1 MAKLFGKLAR
11 LALVA
16 GAAAAAVS
24 YYRQYTEFHR
34 DLDEEFHDYEEGEE
48 GAHTAHTETPN
59 RNYVSL
65 NANRGEFTAAAQNT
79 FEAAKGMVTSA
90 AGMLK
95 DVGNILADNLQ
106 AARGSGKRGG
116 KGGRAR
122 GGCLRESSRKE
133 LCGGRQRGKARNRD
147 HRRAVIRSVVQMKE
161 QREKN
166 LLLPLLFLIA
176 PSHVFRTFRF
186 TLLPD

>member
-95 DVGNILADNLQ
+95 DVGNIPADNLQ
-106 AARGSGKRGG
+106 AAS
-116 KGGRAR
+116 A
-122 GGCLRESSRKE
+122 
-133 LCGGRQRGKARNRD
+133 
-147 HRRAVIRSVVQMKE
+147 
-161 QREKN
+161 EKN
-166 LLLPLLFLIA
+166 AHESGCACHCAAEEAVESAAEKAEELAEDASENLLAKSYAAAGSEAKPATEITEEL
-176 PSHVFRTFRF
+176 
-186 TLLPD
+186 

>member
-1 MAKLFGKLAR
+1 MAKLLGRLAR

-24 YYRQYTEFHR
+24 YYRQYSEFPH
-34 DLDEEFHDYEEGEE
+34 DLDEEFHDYEEDGESDH
-48 GAHTAHTETPN
+48 APHTETPN

-79 FEAAKGMVTSA
+79 LEAAKGMVTSA

-106 AARGSGKRGG
+106 AATGEKTAEVRATAERAAETVLETAAAAAEDAEAAADSAAEAITSENILAKSYAAAGSSAKR
-116 KGGRAR
+116 AT
-122 GGCLRESSRKE
+122 EITE
-133 LCGGRQRGKARNRD
+133 
-147 HRRAVIRSVVQMKE
+147 E
-161 QREKN
+161 E
-166 LLLPLLFLIA
+166 
-176 PSHVFRTFRF
+176 
-186 TLLPD
+186 

>member
-106 AARGSGKRGG
+106 AAS
-116 KGGRAR
+116 A
-122 GGCLRESSRKE
+122 
-133 LCGGRQRGKARNRD
+133 
-147 HRRAVIRSVVQMKE
+147 
-161 QREKN
+161 EKN
-166 LLLPLLFLIA
+166 AHESGCACHCDCEEAVENVTESADKAAEISSDELLAKSYAAAGSEAKPATEITEEL
-176 PSHVFRTFRF
+176 
-186 TLLPD
+186 

>member
-1 MAKLFGKLAR
+1 MAKLFGRLAR

-34 DLDEEFHDYEEGEE
+34 DLDAEFHDYEEGEE
-48 GAHTAHTETPN
+48 GASTAHTATPN

-65 NANRGEFTAAAQNT
+65 NAKRDEFTAAAQNT
-79 FEAAKGMVTSA
+79 FEAAKGMVSSA

-106 AARGSGKRGG
+106 AAS
-116 KGGRAR
+116 A
-122 GGCLRESSRKE
+122 
-133 LCGGRQRGKARNRD
+133 
-147 HRRAVIRSVVQMKE
+147 
-161 QREKN
+161 EKN
-166 LLLPLLFLIA
+166 SHASDCGCEEAVENVTENADKAAEISSDELLAKSYAAAGNAAKPATEITEEL
-176 PSHVFRTFRF
+176 
-186 TLLPD
+186 

>member
-1 MAKLFGKLAR
+1 MAKLFGRLAR

-48 GAHTAHTETPN
+48 GAHAAHTETPN

-106 AARGSGKRGG
+106 AAS
-116 KGGRAR
+116 A
-122 GGCLRESSRKE
+122 
-133 LCGGRQRGKARNRD
+133 
-147 HRRAVIRSVVQMKE
+147 
-161 QREKN
+161 EKN
-166 LLLPLLFLIA
+166 SHASDCGCACHCEEAVENVTENADKAAEISSDELLAKSYAAAGSEAKPATEITEEL
-176 PSHVFRTFRF
+176 
-186 TLLPD
+186 

>member
-106 AARGSGKRGG
+106 AAS
-116 KGGRAR
+116 A
-122 GGCLRESSRKE
+122 
-133 LCGGRQRGKARNRD
+133 
-147 HRRAVIRSVVQMKE
+147 
-161 QREKN
+161 EKN
-166 LLLPLLFLIA
+166 SHASGCACHCDCKEAVENVTENADKAAEISSDELLAKSYAAAGNAAKPATEITEEL
-176 PSHVFRTFRF
+176 
-186 TLLPD
+186 

>member
-1 MAKLFGKLAR
+1 MAKLLGRLAR

-24 YYRQYTEFHR
+24 YYRQYSEFHR
-34 DLDEEFHDYEEGEE
+34 DLDEEFHDYEEDGESDH
-48 GAHTAHTETPN
+48 ASHTETPN

-79 FEAAKGMVTSA
+79 LEAAKGMVTSA

-106 AARGSGKRGG
+106 AASGEKAAETQATAETATETVRETAEAAADSAAEEITSENILAKSYAAAGSSAKR
-116 KGGRAR
+116 AT
-122 GGCLRESSRKE
+122 EITE
-133 LCGGRQRGKARNRD
+133 
-147 HRRAVIRSVVQMKE
+147 E
-161 QREKN
+161 E
-166 LLLPLLFLIA
+166 
-176 PSHVFRTFRF
+176 
-186 TLLPD
+186 

>member
-1 MAKLFGKLAR
+1 MARLFGKLAR

-24 YYRQYTEFHR
+24 YYRQYSEFHR
-34 DLDEEFHDYEEGEE
+34 DLDEEFHDYEEDGESDHAPHAE
-48 GAHTAHTETPN
+48 APN

-79 FEAAKGMVTSA
+79 LEAAKGMVTSA

-106 AARGSGKRGG
+106 AASGERTGEVQ
-116 KGGRAR
+116 AAADTAAEAVQETAATAAESV
-122 GGCLRESSRKE
+122 REAAETVKEDEISS
-133 LCGGRQRGKARNRD
+133 D
-147 HRRAVIRSVVQMKE
+147 
-161 QREKN
+161 N
-166 LLLPLLFLIA
+166 LLAKSYAAAGSSAKRATEITEEA
-176 PSHVFRTFRF
+176 
-186 TLLPD
+186 

>member
-1 MAKLFGKLAR
+1 MAKLLGRLAR

-24 YYRQYTEFHR
+24 YYRQYSEFHR
-34 DLDEEFHDYEEGEE
+34 DLDEEFHDYEEDGESDH
-48 GAHTAHTETPN
+48 APHTETPN

-79 FEAAKGMVTSA
+79 LEAAKGMVTSA

-106 AARGSGKRGG
+106 AASGEKVADAQVTAETAAETVHETAEAAAEDAETAADNAAEEITSENILAKSYAAAGSSAKR
-116 KGGRAR
+116 AT
-122 GGCLRESSRKE
+122 EITE
-133 LCGGRQRGKARNRD
+133 
-147 HRRAVIRSVVQMKE
+147 E
-161 QREKN
+161 E
-166 LLLPLLFLIA
+166 
-176 PSHVFRTFRF
+176 
-186 TLLPD
+186 

>member
-106 AARGSGKRGG
+106 AVSA
-116 KGGRAR
+116 
-122 GGCLRESSRKE
+122 
-133 LCGGRQRGKARNRD
+133 
-147 HRRAVIRSVVQMKE
+147 
-161 QREKN
+161 EKN
-166 LLLPLLFLIA
+166 SHASDCGCACHCDCEEAVESVTENADKAAEISSDELLAKSYAAAGNAAKPATEITEEL
-176 PSHVFRTFRF
+176 
-186 TLLPD
+186 

>member
-48 GAHTAHTETPN
+48 GASTAHTATPN

-65 NANRGEFTAAAQNT
+65 NAKRDEFTAAAQNT
-79 FEAAKGMVTSA
+79 FEAAKGMVSSA

-106 AARGSGKRGG
+106 AAS
-116 KGGRAR
+116 A
-122 GGCLRESSRKE
+122 
-133 LCGGRQRGKARNRD
+133 
-147 HRRAVIRSVVQMKE
+147 
-161 QREKN
+161 EKN
-166 LLLPLLFLIA
+166 SHASDCGCACHCDCEEAVENMTENADKAAEISSDELLAKSYAAAGNEAKPATEITEEL
-176 PSHVFRTFRF
+176 
-186 TLLPD
+186 